1 MVMSDNLILPSDQ
14 ISVKTVLVVEDDEDI
29 GALIVEALSQETP
42 YQALLATDGL
52 QALEMI
58 RSFAPRLFLLD
69 YRLPGMDGIELY
81 DHLHATKGLESVP
94 TLMISVNVPMLEMQ
108 KRSIIYMK
116 KPFDLG
122 ELLQT
127 ISKLLT

>member
-1 MVMSDNLILPSDQ
+1 MSDDLILPSDQ
-14 ISVKTVLVVEDDEDI
+14 IRVKTVLVVEDDEDI
-29 GALIVEALSQETP
+29 GAMIVVALSQETP
-42 YQALLATDGL
+42 YQAVLATDGL

-81 DHLHATKGLESVP
+81 DYLHATKGLESVP
-94 TLMISVNVPMLEMQ
+94 ALMISANVPMLEMQ

-127 ISKLLT
+127 ISKLLM